1 MNIPR
6 LAATIASAALGVSDP
21 CTSEAPTP
29 RGIES
34 RLVTTQG
41 LGAVTDGPAATDGT
55 HGHREPDAQG
65 NGLCPN
71 ASVTIE

>member
-21 CTSEAPTP
+21 CTSEAPSP

-34 RLVTTQG
+34 GLLTTRR
-41 LGAVTDGPAATDGT
+41 LGALTDGPAATGDRHERRARDTNVDGS
-55 HGHREPDAQG
+55 GPDA
-65 NGLCPN
+65 
-71 ASVTIE
+71 SVSTR